1 MVTTTEVLL
10 MKGVSV
16 IVLVPNPVADEVGV
30 KTRVEVQ
37 GFVTVTTDPDTV
49 VT

>member
-1 MVTTTEVLL
+1 MVVLL
-10 MKGVSV
+10 LK
-16 IVLVPNPVADEVGV
+16 PVADEVGV

-37 GFVTVTTDPDTV
+37 GSVTVTTDPDTV